1 MIDRMLGAMA
11 GDAFAS
17 LGGPEA
23 AGDAG
28 NMSMAS
34 DEALATDK
42 FMALRRRVE
51 RRRREVAEK
60 LAQNAAAE
68 ADAADPAGS
77 AARRA
82 ALEEAA
88 ASPSAQLR
96 EMPRLEALF
105 GKSASYRDAVAEE
118 KERLDRSLPTGF
130 DGRVLALDGMKT
142 TEQMSEEGLESGEDN
157 GEDDDG
163 DDDDASDGGEQQQP
177 AAVEAAPAEL
187 TPEELEDL
195 EVRKMMRA
203 AEAATLDE
211 IG

>member
-11 GDAFAS
+11 GNAFAS

-34 DEALATDK
+34 DEAMATDK

-68 ADAADPAGS
+68 ADAADPEGS
-77 AARRA
+77 AARQA

-105 GKSASYRDAVAEE
+105 GKSASYREAVAEE
-118 KERLDRSLPTGF
+118 KERLDRSLPSGF

-142 TEQMSEEGLESGEDN
+142 TEQMSEEGLECD
-157 GEDDDG
+157 

-177 AAVEAAPAEL
+177 AAGEVAAPAEL

-195 EVRKMMRA
+195 EVREMMRA
-203 AEAATLDE
+203 AEATTLDE
-211 IG
+211 IE